1 MNKTVGVY
9 GEETWVIKKSEKIKT
24 LERKILRKIFGSVKD
39 DSQRSITT
47 NAELE
52 KLYKDVK
59 IRAFVGLKCFR

>member
-1 MNKTVGVY
+1 VNKTVGVY